1 MASLYPVNGH
11 FRMILIYI
19 NFQYDLAE
27 FFDFAA
33 INISLHYVHINDL
46 AFPLQKNPQNVHK

>member
-1 MASLYPVNGH
+1 MPHMSFPNNSYVYL
-11 FRMILIYI
+11 

-33 INISLHYVHINDL
+33 INISLHYIHVMI
-46 AFPLQKNPQNVHK
+46 